1 VVGHGGLDSIVLPA
15 VTLALAPAALVSR
28 LLQRALVEQ
37 LGDDY
42 ARTARAKGLSRAGV
56 VVMHAMR
63 NAWVPVVTVLGYV
76 LVRLLEGA
84 IVVELIFGRS
94 GIGNLT
100 LRAVGSAD
108 YPMIQGVVLFAG
120 VVVIAFNLAVDV
132 IYPALDPRVRL
143 GVAA

>member
-1 VVGHGGLDSIVLPA
+1 
-15 VTLALAPAALVSR
+15 
-28 LLQRALVEQ
+28 
-37 LGDDY
+37 
-42 ARTARAKGLSRAGV
+42 
-56 VVMHAMR
+56 MHAMR